1 MIDIF
6 LNEGPHFME
15 TFSFWDLAY
24 GCLEEIGK
32 FSVALLL
39 SMGLFLVA
47 RRIRQKSLRTAIFL
61 LMPAVQLLYVW
72 TVSIR
77 SEFFFSFMFALM
89 LTLVFRVLELIPL
102 TGAGYLFL
110 FSALLFP
117 SRLFNSTSVILGH
130 LWLFWVIFCA
140 CFLAAKLDLGHLH
153 GNHFSCYVLFTV
165 LSLLGYTVYLAMS
178 FLMPHLEELL
188 QTYSA
193 GLIGTI
199 TLLMAVFLPLAYVTR
214 RLFRSKLLQL
224 NQFGRR
230 YQKVEGYFPWFS
242 VLILG
247 VCTLVDLPFTAM
259 SFQNPLVRL
268 LFPCLCITLL
278 GLQIPFLFLLFQVA
292 FYKDTVALGQ
302 REKEGLVAYYQD
314 LTANLDTLQGIRHDM
329 KNIFFTM
336 GGFVDRSE
344 DEEMK
349 AFYWEKIYPYSQNAI
364 HQSEL
369 LSAAYQLPDETLRAF
384 FYLKLSQAVQRQVPV
399 SLSVHILPEQF
410 QLGID
415 LIDLTRILG
424 ILLDN
429 AIEETAKI
437 SKGMVEVQIAGDG
450 ETISYTIKNPITEQ
464 TKRSGVHPG
473 QTTKGAGHGRGLLIV
488 RQILEQYD
496 HAVLNACI
504 QTNKYIQSLNIDV
517 RHNLSE

>member
-1 MIDIF
+1 MDNNNKQNQNSNWQTITMLVVAALLTI
-6 LNEGPHFME
+6 LIVGWMNSTVNARQRQELSYNEFVNMVENGKVESISVGSTIIEVKPKADDTNYSQQMK
-15 TFSFWDLAY
+15 Y
-24 GCLEEIGK
+24 YVVRLEGDYQFVDRILKNNVVTNRENNT
-32 FSVALLL
+32 SNALLL
-39 SMGLFLVA
+39 EILS
-47 RRIRQKSLRTAIFL
+47 
-61 LMPAVQLLYVW
+61 Y
-72 TVSIR
+72 
-77 SEFFFSFMFALM
+77 AL
-89 LTLVFRVLELIPL
+89 
-102 TGAGYLFL
+102 
-110 FSALLFP
+110 
-117 SRLFNSTSVILGH
+117 
-130 LWLFWVIFCA
+130 
-140 CFLAAKLDLGHLH
+140 
-153 GNHFSCYVLFTV
+153 
-165 LSLLGYTVYLAMS
+165 
-178 FLMPHLEELL
+178 
-188 QTYSA
+188 
-193 GLIGTI
+193 
-199 TLLMAVFLPLAYVTR
+199 
-214 RLFRSKLLQL
+214 
-224 NQFGRR
+224 
-230 YQKVEGYFPWFS
+230 
-242 VLILG
+242 
-247 VCTLVDLPFTAM
+247 
-259 SFQNPLVRL
+259 
-268 LFPCLCITLL
+268 
-278 GLQIPFLFLLFQVA
+278 PFLFLLFQVA

>member
-6 LNEGPHFME
+6 LSDGPEYMAS
-15 TFSFWDLAY
+15 FSFWDLAC
-24 GCLEEIGK
+24 GCLEEIGT
-32 FSVALLL
+32 FIIALLL
-39 SMGLFLVA
+39 SVGLFLLA
-47 RRIRQKSLRTAIFL
+47 RRVRQKSLRTAFFL
-61 LMPAVQLLYVW
+61 LMPAVQGLYVW

-77 SEFFFSFMFALM
+77 SEFFFSFMFALL
-89 LTLVFRVLELIPL
+89 LTLVFRIVGLLAL
-102 TGAGYLFL
+102 TEAGYLFL

-117 SRLFNSTSVILGH
+117 SRLFNSTSAILGH

-140 CFLAAKLDLGHLH
+140 CYLAAKLDMGHLH
-153 GNHFSCYVLFTV
+153 GNHFSCYVLFIT
-165 LSLLGYTVYLAMS
+165 LSLTGYTVYLAMS
-178 FLMPHLEELL
+178 FIMPHLEKLF
-188 QTYSA
+188 QRHST

-199 TLLMAVFLPLAYVTR
+199 SLLMIVFLTLACAVR

-224 NQFGRR
+224 NQLGRR
-230 YQKVEGYFPWFS
+230 YQKIEGYFPLFS
-242 VLILG
+242 ILILG
-247 VCTLVDLPFTAM
+247 ICTLIFLPFTVM
-259 SFQNPLVRL
+259 SSQNPLVLL

-292 FYKDTVALGQ
+292 FYKDTAALGQ
-302 REKEGLVAYYQD
+302 REKEGLAAYYQD
-314 LTANLDTLQGIRHDM
+314 LAASLDTLQGIRHDI

-399 SLSVHILPEQF
+399 SLRVSILPEQF
-410 QLGID
+410 QLGME

-429 AIEETAKI
+429 AIEEAAKI
-437 SKGMVEVQIAGDG
+437 PGGMVEVQIAGNQ
-450 ETISYTIKNPITEQ
+450 TACSYTIKNPITER
-464 TKRSGVHPG
+464 TKSSGIHPG
-473 QTTKGAGHGRGLLIV
+473 RTTKGTGHGRGLLIV
-488 RQILEQYD
+488 RQIMNQYSC
-496 HAVLNACI
+496 AVLNSCM
-504 QTNKYIQSLNIDV
+504 QDLQFIQSLNI
-517 RHNLSE
+517 EITT

>member
-6 LNEGPHFME
+6 LSDGPHYMAAFD
-15 TFSFWDLAY
+15 FWDLAY
-24 GCLEEIGK
+24 GCMEEIGK

-39 SMGLFLVA
+39 SVGLFLLA
-47 RRIRQKSLRTAIFL
+47 QCIRQKSLRAVVFL

-72 TVSIR
+72 TVSIH
-77 SEFFFSFMFALM
+77 SEFFFSFMFALL
-89 LTLVFRVLELIPL
+89 LTLVFKIVGLLSL

-110 FSALLFP
+110 FSVLLFP
-117 SRLFNSTSVILGH
+117 SRLFNSTFVLLGH

-140 CFLAAKLDLGHLH
+140 CYLAAKLDMGHLH
-153 GNHFSCYVLFTV
+153 GNHFSCYVLFIT

-178 FLMPHLEELL
+178 FLMPHLERLF
-188 QTYSA
+188 QKHST

-199 TLLMAVFLPLAYVTR
+199 ALLMIVFLTLAYVVR

-224 NQFGRR
+224 NQLGRR
-230 YQKVEGYFPWFS
+230 YQKIEGYFPLFS
-242 VLILG
+242 ILILG
-247 VCTLVDLPFTAM
+247 MCTLIFLPFTVM
-259 SFQNPLVRL
+259 SSQNSLVLL
-268 LFPCLCITLL
+268 LFPCLCIMLL

-302 REKEGLVAYYQD
+302 REKEGLAAYYQD
-314 LTANLDTLQGIRHDM
+314 LTANLDTLQDIRHDM

-336 GGFVDRSE
+336 GGFVDRSK

-384 FYLKLSQAVQRQVPV
+384 FYLKLSQASQRQVPV
-399 SLSVHILPEQF
+399 SLSVNILPEQF
-410 QLGID
+410 QLGIE

-429 AIEETAKI
+429 AIEEAARI
-437 SKGMVEVQIAGDG
+437 PGGMVEVQIAGDG
-450 ETISYTIKNPITEQ
+450 EMVSYTIKNPITER
-464 TKRSGVHPG
+464 TKSSGVHPG
-473 QTTKGAGHGRGLLIV
+473 RTTKGTGHGRGLLIV
-488 RQILEQYD
+488 HQIINQYSC
-496 HAVLNACI
+496 AVLNSCM
-504 QTNKYIQSLNIDV
+504 QDLQFIQSLNVDITP
-517 RHNLSE
+517 

>member
-6 LNEGPHFME
+6 GSNGPYYMG

-32 FSVALLL
+32 FAAVLLLL
-39 SMGLFLVA
+39 SGLFLLA
-47 RRIRQKSLRTAIFL
+47 RLIRQKGLRNIFFL
-61 LMPAVQLLYVW
+61 LIPAIQLLYVW
-72 TVSIR
+72 KVSIR

-89 LTLVFRVLELIPL
+89 LTFVVRILELLPL

-117 SRLFNSTSVILGH
+117 SRLFNSTSAILGH
-130 LWLFWVIFCA
+130 LWLFWIIFCA
-140 CFLAAKLDLGHLH
+140 CCLTIKLDSGHLQ
-153 GNHFSCYVLFTV
+153 GYHFSCYFLFTA
-165 LSLLGYTVYLAMS
+165 LSLLGYTVYLAMA
-178 FLMPHLEELL
+178 FLMPHMEDLFRRH
-188 QTYSA
+188 SA

-199 TLLMAVFLPLAYVTR
+199 VFLAAVFFSLAYAVR
-214 RLFRSKLLQL
+214 RIFRPKLLQL
-224 NQFGRR
+224 NQLGQR
-230 YQKVEGYFPWFS
+230 YQKVEAYFPHFS
-242 VLILG
+242 LLILG
-247 VCTLVDLPFTAM
+247 ICTLICIPFTVM

-278 GLQIPFLFLLFQVA
+278 GLQNPFLFLLFQVA

-302 REKEGLVAYYQD
+302 SEKEGLTTYYKD
-314 LTANLDTLQGIRHDM
+314 LTANLDTLRGIRHDM

-336 GGFVDRSE
+336 GGFVDRS
-344 DEEMK
+344 DDTEMK
-349 AFYWEKIYPYSQNAI
+349 EFYWEKIYPYSQDSI

-384 FYLKLSQAVQRQVPV
+384 FYLKVSQALHHQVQI
-399 SLSVHILPEQF
+399 SMGIHILPEQF

-429 AIEETAKI
+429 AIEEARQVDDGTVTIQVSGNETACSYIIKNSITDQTKCCGIQPGRTAKG
-437 SKGMVEVQIAGDG
+437 S
-450 ETISYTIKNPITEQ
+450 
-464 TKRSGVHPG
+464 
-473 QTTKGAGHGRGLLIV
+473 GHGQGLLIV
-488 RQILEQYD
+488 RRILEQYD
-496 HAVLNACI
+496 TATLNSCM
-504 QTNKYIQSLNIDV
+504 QGNQYIQSLNINY
-517 RHNLSE
+517 R